1 MCNCGL
7 WSDNLR
13 ESLIT
18 NNFDVT
24 NNFDLSWESLRYGAF
39 QFSGSLSLKCLCRYR
54 FDEHLLL
61 SGINSLEENWRRAKW
76 VRQRNR
82 CSNCFAERLIIWAI
96 DPRRFTQPTNVTR
109 RLCKISLTSVI
120 TEHLSFNHLRMELFI
135 QKICM
140 FLCTCTIKL
149 SK

>member
-1 MCNCGL
+1 MCNCEL
-7 WSDNLR
+7 RSDDLR

-18 NNFDVT
+18 NNFGIT
-24 NNFDLSWESLRYGAF
+24 NNFDLSWEPLRYDAF
-39 QFSGSLSLKCLCRYR
+39 QLSGSLSLKCLCRYR

-61 SGINSLEENWRRAKW
+61 SGINSKRIEDEPNGRAN
-76 VRQRNR
+76 VID
-82 CSNCFAERLIIWAI
+82 ALIVSPNGLLFELSI
-96 DPRRFTQPTNVTR
+96 PKRFTQPTNVTR

-120 TEHLSFNHLRMELFI
+120 TEHLSFNHLRMEWFI
-135 QKICM
+135 QKICI